1 MAISSLG
8 AGSGVLTST
17 IIDQLKAADTAA
29 IITPITNKITAEQQ
43 KANGLSLI
51 SSLLTTFQASASSL
65 GDSTLYQSRTV
76 SGNTASVSVTANA
89 GVSVQSFS
97 ITNALMALNNVKESG
112 TFSST
117 SSTVATGAGTMALSV
132 GGLAYNINYT
142 AGETLSSLADSIN
155 NVAGSSV
162 KASTLQVGAND
173 YRLVLTSAQTGAAQ
187 TITLTDSTGGS
198 LNSNL
203 LAYNAT
209 TNPTGMQNIQAARD
223 ASFNYNGI
231 AMTRST
237 NTITDIAPGM
247 TINLLQDN
255 GSANISI
262 AQDTTK
268 ISDAMNSFVTSYNAL
283 TSQLTSMTT
292 SDSTTGTVGIFNGDN
307 SINAITRDINQIVTS
322 MSTNGLS
329 LPQFGIDLSQTGTMS
344 FNSSTFLSA
353 YNANPSASEA
363 FFSNSTDGL
372 FTSMNTMLTSYTGT
386 NGIMSTL
393 TDGSATQLQ
402 SLQDNQKSAQALLD
416 ARYTAMTAQ
425 FVQYDT
431 IMTNLTNQF
440 ASLKQQINS
449 AGTTTG

>member
-8 AGSGVLTST
+8 AGSGVLTSS

-29 IITPITNKITAEQQ
+29 IITPITKNITTEQQ
-43 KANGLSLI
+43 KGNGLSLI

-76 SGNTASVSVTANA
+76 LGNTASVSVTANA
-89 GVSVQSFS
+89 GVAVQSFS
-97 ITNALMALNNVKESG
+97 ITNTLMALNDVKESG
-112 TFSST
+112 SFGSA

-162 KASTLQVGAND
+162 KASTLQVGTND

-187 TITLTDSTGGS
+187 AITLSDSTGGS
-198 LNSNL
+198 LNKNL

-209 TNPTGMQNIQAARD
+209 TNPTGMQSIQAARD

-237 NTITDIAPGM
+237 NTITDITPGM
-247 TINLLQDN
+247 TINLLQN
-255 GSANISI
+255 SGSANISI

-322 MSTNGLS
+322 MSNNGLS

-344 FNSSTFLSA
+344 FNSSAFLSA

-363 FFSNSTDGL
+363 FFSGSTNGL

-402 SLQDNQKSAQALLD
+402 SLQDNQKSAQTLLD

-449 AGTTTG
+449 TGTTTG

>member
-65 GDSTLYQSRTV
+65 GDSTLYQNRTV

-89 GVSVQSFS
+89 GVAVQSFS
-97 ITNALMALNNVKESG
+97 ITNTLMALNDVKESG
-112 TFSST
+112 SFSSA
-117 SSTVATGAGTMALSV
+117 SSTVASGAGTMSLSV
-132 GGLAYNINYT
+132 GGLAYNINYS

-162 KASTLQVGAND
+162 KASTLQVGTND
-173 YRLVLTSAQTGAAQ
+173 YRLVLTSTQTGAAQ
-187 TITLTDSTGGS
+187 SITLSDSTGGS
-198 LNSNL
+198 LDTKL

-209 TNPTGMQNIQAARD
+209 TNPTGMQSIQAARD

-247 TINLLQDN
+247 TVNLLQDN

-262 AQDTTK
+262 TQDTTK

-322 MSTNGLS
+322 MSNNGLS

-449 AGTTTG
+449 TGTTTG